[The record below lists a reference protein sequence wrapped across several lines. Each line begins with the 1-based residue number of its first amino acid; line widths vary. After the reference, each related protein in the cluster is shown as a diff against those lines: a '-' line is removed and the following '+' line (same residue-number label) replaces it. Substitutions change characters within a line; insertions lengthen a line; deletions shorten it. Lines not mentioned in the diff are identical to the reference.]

1 MYTLKDAF
9 KLPLV
14 GEVKQMIENK
24 HATDGIIGSYRPF
37 DVVNMYQRDKKSC
50 EAMKIYT
57 SMYVDDVKEKSV
69 Q

>member
-14 GEVKQMIENK
+14 GEVKNMIETK
-24 HATDGIIGSYRPF
+24 PVIDIIGSYRPY
-37 DVVNMYQRDKKSC
+37 DVVHMYQRDKKKC
-50 EAMKIYT
+50 EAMKLYPEL
-57 SMYVDDVKEKSV
+57 YNKNDVKD

>member
-14 GEVKQMIENK
+14 GEVKELIEIK
-24 HATDGIIGSYRPF
+24 PDVGVIGSYRPY
-37 DVVNMYQRDKKSC
+37 DVVNMYQRDKKNC
-50 EAMKIYT
+50 EAMKLYPE
-57 SMYVDDVKEKSV
+57 MYVKKVKKIP